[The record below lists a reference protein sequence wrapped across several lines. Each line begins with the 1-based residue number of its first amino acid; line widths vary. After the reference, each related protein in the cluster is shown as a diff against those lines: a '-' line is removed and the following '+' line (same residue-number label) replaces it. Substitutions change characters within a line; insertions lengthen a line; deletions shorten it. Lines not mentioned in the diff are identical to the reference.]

1 VRKLLLLSAVLVLGL
16 TAPAA
21 AGEPSGPVVA
31 TEFAD
36 SFPALLPVEETTTRT
51 HPTPSGALGPDE
63 RVLAVA
69 SFWLLLAALATWR
82 VARRRPERD
91 DPTPVTGWV
100 LGYAPPLPR

>member
-1 VRKLLLLSAVLVLGL
+1 
-16 TAPAA
+16 
-21 AGEPSGPVVA
+21 
-31 TEFAD
+31 
-36 SFPALLPVEETTTRT
+36 
-51 HPTPSGALGPDE
+51 LGPDE

-82 VARRRPERD
+82 VARRRPEHD